1 LDKEY
6 DMGKMEINPDK
17 LYEASSRL
25 SKLGAAIQ
33 QQVTTL
39 NEVGKGVEK
48 GWKSS
53 NSILFME
60 QIDVTKKNMDK
71 LGSVTIDLAGKLQK
85 IAQAAEE
92 TEKQNAALFGHGAGV
107 AGGGSSGGG
116 GASWASLN

>member
-1 LDKEY
+1 
-6 DMGKMEINPDK
+6 MGKMEINPDK

-25 SKLGAAIQ
+25 SKLGNAIQ
-33 QQVTTL
+33 QQMTTL
-39 NEVGKGVEK
+39 KEVENGVQN

-53 NSILFME
+53 NSVLFME
-60 QIDVTKKNMDK
+60 QIDITKKNMDK
-71 LGSVTIDLAGKLQK
+71 LGNATIDLAGKLQK

-107 AGGGSSGGG
+107 AGGGSGGGG

>member
-1 LDKEY
+1 
-6 DMGKMEINPDK
+6 MGKMEINPDK

-25 SKLGAAIQ
+25 SKLGNAIQ
-33 QQVTTL
+33 QQMNAL
-39 NEVGKGVEK
+39 KEVEAGVEK

-53 NSILFME
+53 NSVLFME
-60 QIDVTKKNMDK
+60 QIDITKKNMDK
-71 LGSVTIDLAGKLQK
+71 LGNATIDLAGKLQK

-107 AGGGSSGGG
+107 AGGGSGGGG

>member
-1 LDKEY
+1 
-6 DMGKMEINPDK
+6 MGKMEINPDK

-33 QQVTTL
+33 QQITTL

-92 TEKQNAALFGHGAGV
+92 TETQYAAVFGHGGGV

>member
-1 LDKEY
+1 
-6 DMGKMEINPDK
+6 MGKMEINPEK

-33 QQVTTL
+33 QQITTL

-92 TEKQNAALFGHGAGV
+92 TEKQNATLFGHGAGV

>member
-1 LDKEY
+1 
-6 DMGKMEINPDK
+6 MGKMEINPDK

-33 QQVTTL
+33 QQITTL

-85 IAQAAEE
+85 MLHYSVMEPVLPEVVPAVVEVH
-92 TEKQNAALFGHGAGV
+92 HGRV
-107 AGGGSSGGG
+107 
-116 GASWASLN
+116 

>member
-1 LDKEY
+1 
-6 DMGKMEINPDK
+6 MGKMEINPDK

-33 QQVTTL
+33 QQITTL
-39 NEVGKGVEK
+39 
-48 GWKSS
+48 SS

-92 TEKQNAALFGHGAGV
+92 TEKQNATLFGHGAGV

>member
-1 LDKEY
+1 
-6 DMGKMEINPDK
+6 M
-17 LYEASSRL
+17 
-25 SKLGAAIQ
+25 
-33 QQVTTL
+33 

-92 TEKQNAALFGHGAGV
+92 TENKMLHYSVMEPVLPEVVPAVVEVHHGRV
-107 AGGGSSGGG
+107 
-116 GASWASLN
+116 

>member
-1 LDKEY
+1 
-6 DMGKMEINPDK
+6 
-17 LYEASSRL
+17 
-25 SKLGAAIQ
+25 
-33 QQVTTL
+33 
-39 NEVGKGVEK
+39 
-48 GWKSS
+48 
-53 NSILFME
+53 
-60 QIDVTKKNMDK
+60 MDK

>member
-1 LDKEY
+1 
-6 DMGKMEINPDK
+6 MGKMEINPDK

-33 QQVTTL
+33 QQITTL

-92 TEKQNAALFGHGAGV
+92 TEKQMLHYSVMEPVLPEVVPAVVEVHHGRV
-107 AGGGSSGGG
+107 
-116 GASWASLN
+116 

>member
-1 LDKEY
+1 
-6 DMGKMEINPDK
+6 MGKMEINPDK

-33 QQVTTL
+33 QQITTL

-60 QIDVTKKNMDK
+60 NMDK

>member
-1 LDKEY
+1 
-6 DMGKMEINPDK
+6 MGKIEINPDK

-25 SKLGAAIQ
+25 TKLGEAVQ
-33 QQVTTL
+33 QQSSALKDVED
-39 NEVGKGVEK
+39 NVEK

-53 NSILFME
+53 NSALFME
-60 QIDVTKKNMDK
+60 QLEITKKNIDK
-71 LGSVTIDLAGKLQK
+71 LGTATVNLAKKLQK

-116 GASWASLN
+116 GGSWASSN

>member
-1 LDKEY
+1 
-6 DMGKMEINPDK
+6 MGKMEINPDK

-33 QQVTTL
+33 QQITTL

-48 GWKSS
+48 GWPYAANTVVE

-92 TEKQNAALFGHGAGV
+92 TEKQNATLFGHGAGV

>member
-1 LDKEY
+1 
-6 DMGKMEINPDK
+6 MGKMEINPDK

-33 QQVTTL
+33 QQITTL

-71 LGSVTIDLAGKLQK
+71 LGSVTIDLAGKLQ
-85 IAQAAEE
+85 AAEE